1 MTINELWKTI
11 PEDLHNDIYGYV
23 GEAISLKSKAF
34 GPPPL
39 EPIGFSRL
47 NEDQL
52 ALVKWIRQCA
62 YLEKV
67 VGCKLP
73 F

>member
-1 MTINELWKTI
+1 MTINELWETI

-23 GEAISLKSKAF
+23 GEAMEIKSKAF

-39 EPIGFSRL
+39 TPMSFIRL
-47 NEDQL
+47 NSDQL
-52 ALVKWIRQCA
+52 ELVHWIRQCA